1 MKNVSTRRMLSVLAL
16 IASAGSAGVAFGQS
30 EAAPAPRAAVGASGT
45 AVDFRSSHWLSDRK
59 VVNNNGEE
67 IAVVSDLILDRGSG
81 RIEYIIIKTGSTF
94 GLGGR
99 SVAVAYSA
107 FRWDSAGEDRFVLSS
122 TPEQLKLHPEYTAES
137 WKSMKEF
144 DRDDKNAFRKHLSID
159 ATTTGD
165 PYAGSLDTAR
175 KVRVEG
181 EVTRVERVRSGS
193 FGEQIIVSVQS
204 GNGAVT
210 RVALGPSWYVNGAV
224 AAPMR
229 GDKVIIETV
238 AMPRDPNQLM
248 AGYELRRG
256 ERVLKLRDADGRPL
270 WALKAVESDGR
281 SYSTPYSR
289 YMVVSELPGMKIDCR
304 GSECG
309 KVHDI
314 ILDRKSG
321 ELAFIYV
328 DPNQNFLGIGD
339 TKRLIPWSV
348 ATVTIEG
355 TMRIDATKD
364 MVLASPQTPSEITEL
379 NRGVQAEGVYKAFDV
394 PVPQFEPPAPT
405 AAMGEQGVNPWGSR
419 GVIMTCIEPG
429 SEKTMSGKVVELL
442 DVKFDGGVQT
452 ARAVKVRLGTGEATD
467 EVIVLGPLWYM
478 ENQKSLCRAGDS
490 VKIEACRTTIGGR
503 KHWMA
508 RRIDCGPAS
517 TTLVDGQNAPV
528 WSQR

>member
-1 MKNVSTRRMLSVLAL
+1 MLTLLAL
-16 IASAGSAGVAFGQS
+16 IASAGTAGVALGQP
-30 EAAPAPRAAVGASGT
+30 AATPSPRVTADASRNT
-45 AVDFRSSHWLSDRK
+45 ADFRSSDWLRDRK
-59 VVNNNGEE
+59 VTNNNGEE

-99 SVAVAYSA
+99 AVAVAYSA

-144 DRDDKNAFRKHLSID
+144 DRDDKNAMRKHLSVD
-159 ATTTGD
+159 ATATGD

-181 EVTRVERVRSGS
+181 EVIRVERTRSGS
-193 FGEQIIVSVQS
+193 FGEQIVVSVQAS
-204 GNGAVT
+204 NGTVSK
-210 RVALGPSWYVNGAV
+210 VALGPSWYVNGAA

-229 GDKVIIETV
+229 GDKVVIDTV
-238 AMPRDPNQLM
+238 AMPRDPNNLM
-248 AGYELRRG
+248 AAYELRRS
-256 ERVLKLRDADGRPL
+256 ERVLKLRDAEGRPL
-270 WALKAVESDGR
+270 WALKAVESEGR

-289 YMVVSELPGMKIDCR
+289 YMVVSDLPGMKIDCR

-314 ILDRKSG
+314 IIDRKSG
-321 ELAFIYV
+321 ELAFISV
-328 DPNQNFLGIGD
+328 DPNQNFLGISD

-364 MVLASPQTPSEITEL
+364 MVLASPQTPAEITEL

-394 PVPQFEPPAPT
+394 PVPQFEPSAPT
-405 AAMGEQGVNPWGSR
+405 AAMGAEDTNPWGSR
-419 GVIMTCIEPG
+419 GAIISRIEPG
-429 SEKTMSGKVVELL
+429 SDKTMSGKVVEVF
-442 DVKFDGGVQT
+442 DVKFDGGVQS
-452 ARAVKVRLGTGEATD
+452 ARAVKVRLGTGETSD
-467 EVIVLGPLWYM
+467 EVIVLGPLSYM
-478 ENQKSLCRAGDS
+478 DNQKPLCRAGDS
-490 VKIEACRTTIGGR
+490 VKIDACRTTIGGH

-508 RRIDCGPAS
+508 RRIECGPAS
-517 TTLVDGQNAPV
+517 TTLVEAGNAPV